1 MRFVTDQSQLFW
13 IGMKNC
19 DCNFLGRPGA
29 FSLQHY
35 NIGHFYRPPN
45 LGNTLRKT
53 EKTQMYHCDTCNT
66 STNNK
71 YDFNRHLLSPK
82 HQRLCS
88 ENVKCKNYIHSL
100 ISVDS
105 GVSGGSGAKS
115 IPPKPTLKKSVAS
128 TPQKTPIKEIV
139 QIDLHNE
146 DAENNVIY
154 YHSSE
159 SGHVTTPIDSH
170 VTGHVTADYACK
182 YCKRP
187 YINRTGL
194 WRHNKKYGSSCIVK
208 VIESSKV
215 ENTEELKNMI
225 NTMMDM
231 NQEFKTQ
238 ILELYKTN
246 VAATTAMVASPTTVI
261 NNNNTNNN
269 NMTNCYN
276 QTFNL
281 QFFLNEQC
289 KDAMNMKD
297 FVNSIQLNTDD
308 LESVGK
314 LGYVEGMS
322 NILITNLNKTEL
334 HKRPVHCSDIKRET
348 LYVKDE
354 DKWEQ
359 DGPDHAKMTNAVLA
373 VEHKNVRLMGEW
385 AAQHPRCMDSNSN
398 DNVKYFK
405 LSKTI
410 TDGAQDGN
418 ISKVIKRVAKNVV
431 IDKNTVVSTTENT
444 A

>member
-1 MRFVTDQSQLFW
+1 
-13 IGMKNC
+13 
-19 DCNFLGRPGA
+19 
-29 FSLQHY
+29 
-35 NIGHFYRPPN
+35 
-45 LGNTLRKT
+45 
-53 EKTQMYHCDTCNT
+53 MYICDTCNLK
-66 STNNK
+66 TNNK
-71 YDFNRHLLSPK
+71 TVFNTHLLSPK

-88 ENVKCKNYIHSL
+88 ENVKCKNYFHSL
-100 ISVDS
+100 ISGDS
-105 GVSGGSGAKS
+105 GVSGGSEAKS
-115 IPPKPTLKKSVAS
+115 IPPKPTSKKYDVS
-128 TPQKTPIKEIV
+128 TPQKTPIKDIV
-139 QIDLHNE
+139 HIDLHNE

-154 YHSSE
+154 LPSPMDD
-159 SGHVTTPIDSH
+159 SGHVTGGSSH
-170 VTGHVTADYACK
+170 VTGHVTAPAAATPAYACK

-208 VIESSKV
+208 MMESSKV
-215 ENTEELKNMI
+215 ENAEELKNMI

-246 VAATTAMVASPTTVI
+246 AAIVANPTTVI
-261 NNNNTNNN
+261 NNNSNN

-276 QTFNL
+276 QTFNV

-354 DKWEQ
+354 DKWER
-359 DGPDHAKMTNAVLA
+359 DGPDHEKMTNAVLA
-373 VEHKNVRLMGEW
+373 VEHKNVQLMGEW
-385 AAQHPRCMDSNSN
+385 AAQHPQCMDSNSK

-418 ISKVIKRVAKNVV
+418 ISKVIKRVAKNVI
-431 IDKNTVVSTTENT
+431 IDKTLS
-444 A
+444 

>member
-1 MRFVTDQSQLFW
+1 M
-13 IGMKNC
+13 
-19 DCNFLGRPGA
+19 
-29 FSLQHY
+29 
-35 NIGHFYRPPN
+35 
-45 LGNTLRKT
+45 
-53 EKTQMYHCDTCNT
+53 
-66 STNNK
+66 
-71 YDFNRHLLSPK
+71 
-82 HQRLCS
+82 
-88 ENVKCKNYIHSL
+88 
-100 ISVDS
+100 
-105 GVSGGSGAKS
+105 
-115 IPPKPTLKKSVAS
+115 
-128 TPQKTPIKEIV
+128 
-139 QIDLHNE
+139 
-146 DAENNVIY
+146 
-154 YHSSE
+154 
-159 SGHVTTPIDSH
+159 
-170 VTGHVTADYACK
+170 
-182 YCKRP
+182 
-187 YINRTGL
+187 
-194 WRHNKKYGSSCIVK
+194 
-208 VIESSKV
+208 ESSKL
-215 ENTEELKNMI
+215 ESAEELKTMI
-225 NTMMDM
+225 NTMIDM
-231 NQEFKTQ
+231 NHEFKTQ
-238 ILELYKTN
+238 ILDLYKANASAAVSASTAV
-246 VAATTAMVASPTTVI
+246 VATPTTVI
-261 NNNNTNNN
+261 NNTNNTNN

-322 NILITNLNKTEL
+322 NILITNLNKTEI

-354 DKWEQ
+354 DKWER

-431 IDKNTVVSTTENT
+431 IDKNAVASPLGSE
-444 A
+444 

>member
-1 MRFVTDQSQLFW
+1 
-13 IGMKNC
+13 
-19 DCNFLGRPGA
+19 
-29 FSLQHY
+29 
-35 NIGHFYRPPN
+35 
-45 LGNTLRKT
+45 
-53 EKTQMYHCDTCNT
+53 MYHCDTCNT

-88 ENVKCKNYIHSL
+88 DNVKCKNYIHSL

-105 GVSGGSGAKS
+105 GGSGGSGAKS
-115 IPPKPTLKKSVAS
+115 IPQKPTSKKSDAS
-128 TPQKTPIKEIV
+128 TPQKTPINNIV
-139 QIDLHNE
+139 HIDLHNE

-154 YHSSE
+154 HSSE
-159 SGHVTTPIDSH
+159 SGHVTIPIDSQ
-170 VTGHVTADYACK
+170 VIAAYACK

-231 NQEFKTQ
+231 NKEFKTQ
-238 ILELYKTN
+238 ILDLYKANAAAT
-246 VAATTAMVASPTTVI
+246 AATTAMVASPTTVI
-261 NNNNTNNN
+261 NNNTNNN

-431 IDKNTVVSTTENT
+431 IDKNAVVSGNENT

>member
-1 MRFVTDQSQLFW
+1 
-13 IGMKNC
+13 
-19 DCNFLGRPGA
+19 
-29 FSLQHY
+29 
-35 NIGHFYRPPN
+35 
-45 LGNTLRKT
+45 
-53 EKTQMYHCDTCNT
+53 MYVCDTCNLT
-66 STNNK
+66 TNNK
-71 YDFNRHLLSPK
+71 TVFNTHLLSPK

-88 ENVKCKNYIHSL
+88 ENVKCKNYFHSL
-100 ISVDS
+100 ISGDS
-105 GVSGGSGAKS
+105 GVSGGDGAKS
-115 IPPKPTLKKSVAS
+115 IPPKSTLKKTDAS
-128 TPQKTPIKEIV
+128 TPQKTPIKNIV

-154 YHSSE
+154 LPPSTEDASGGDGGG
-159 SGHVTTPIDSH
+159 GHVTCDSDEESH
-170 VTGHVTADYACK
+170 VTGHVTAPAYACK

-187 YINRTGL
+187 YNNRTGL

-208 VIESSKV
+208 MMESSKL
-215 ENTEELKNMI
+215 ENAEELKNMI
-225 NTMMDM
+225 NTMIDM

-238 ILELYKTN
+238 ILDLYKANAT
-246 VAATTAMVASPTTVI
+246 AAAAAAAAAASSNALANSSTVI
-261 NNNNTNNN
+261 NNNNTN

-276 QTFNL
+276 QTFNV

-322 NILITNLNKTEL
+322 NILINNLNKTEL

-354 DKWEQ
+354 DKWEK

-373 VEHKNVRLMGEW
+373 VEHKNVRLIGEW

-418 ISKVIKRVAKNVV
+418 ISKVIRRVAKNVM
-431 IDKNTVVSTTENT
+431 IDKSVAVAAATMGSKV
-444 A
+444 

>member
-1 MRFVTDQSQLFW
+1 
-13 IGMKNC
+13 
-19 DCNFLGRPGA
+19 
-29 FSLQHY
+29 
-35 NIGHFYRPPN
+35 
-45 LGNTLRKT
+45 
-53 EKTQMYHCDTCNT
+53 MYVCDTCNLT
-66 STNNK
+66 TNNRTV
-71 YDFNRHLLSPK
+71 FNTHLLSPK

-88 ENVKCKNYIHSL
+88 ENVKCKNYFHSL
-100 ISVDS
+100 ISGDS
-105 GVSGGSGAKS
+105 GVSGGEGAKS
-115 IPPKPTLKKSVAS
+115 IPPKSTLKKTDAS
-128 TPQKTPIKEIV
+128 TPQKTPIKNIV

-154 YHSSE
+154 LPPSMEDASGGGGDGE
-159 SGHVTTPIDSH
+159 VGHVTTAIADATESH
-170 VTGHVTADYACK
+170 VTGHVTAAAAPPAPYACK

-194 WRHNKKYGSSCIVK
+194 WRHNKRYGSACIVK
-208 VIESSKV
+208 MMESSKL

-225 NTMMDM
+225 NTMIDM
-231 NQEFKTQ
+231 NQAFKTQ
-238 ILELYKTN
+238 ILDLYKTN
-246 VAATTAMVASPTTVI
+246 AAAAAANDAMVVNPTTTVI

-276 QTFNL
+276 QTFNV

-322 NILITNLNKTEL
+322 NILINNLNKTEL

-354 DKWEQ
+354 DKWEK

-418 ISKVIKRVAKNVV
+418 ISKVIKRVAKNVM
-431 IDKNTVVSTTENT
+431 IDKSVVVAASATMG
-444 A
+444 AKV

>member
-1 MRFVTDQSQLFW
+1 M
-13 IGMKNC
+13 
-19 DCNFLGRPGA
+19 
-29 FSLQHY
+29 
-35 NIGHFYRPPN
+35 
-45 LGNTLRKT
+45 
-53 EKTQMYHCDTCNT
+53 
-66 STNNK
+66 
-71 YDFNRHLLSPK
+71 
-82 HQRLCS
+82 
-88 ENVKCKNYIHSL
+88 IHSL
-100 ISVDS
+100 VA
-105 GVSGGSGAKS
+105 GVSGGPGVKS
-115 IPPKPTLKKSVAS
+115 IPPKPALEICEVS
-128 TPQKTPIKEIV
+128 TPQKTPINEIV
-139 QIDLHNE
+139 HIALDQE
-146 DAENNVIY
+146 DTENNVIY
-154 YHSSE
+154 HPPSG
-159 SGHVTTPIDSH
+159 GHVTDADADPPEGH
-170 VTGHVTADYACK
+170 VTGAYACK

-194 WRHNKKYGSSCIVK
+194 WRHNKKYGMSCMMK
-208 VIESSKV
+208 VVEASKA

-225 NTMMDM
+225 NTMMHM
-231 NQEFKTQ
+231 NHEFKTQ
-238 ILELYKTN
+238 ILELYKAS
-246 VAATTAMVASPTTVI
+246 AAAAAAAAANPMTVVNNM
-261 NNNNTNNN
+261 NNNNNN

-281 QFFLNEQC
+281 QLFLNEQC

-297 FVNSIQLNTDD
+297 FVNSIQLDTDD

-348 LYVKDE
+348 LYVKDA
-354 DKWEQ
+354 DKWEM

-385 AAQHPRCMDSNSN
+385 ATQHPRCMDSNSN
-398 DNVKYFK
+398 ENVQYFK

-410 TDGAQDGN
+410 TDGEKDGN

-431 IDKNTVVSTTENT
+431 IDKTEAMATAGTAGTAGAAGIRDNT

>member
-1 MRFVTDQSQLFW
+1 MF
-13 IGMKNC
+13 
-19 DCNFLGRPGA
+19 
-29 FSLQHY
+29 
-35 NIGHFYRPPN
+35 
-45 LGNTLRKT
+45 
-53 EKTQMYHCDTCNT
+53 HCDTCDIT
-66 STNNK
+66 TNNK

-105 GVSGGSGAKS
+105 GDSGAKC
-115 IPPKPTLKKSVAS
+115 IPPKPTLKKSDAS
-128 TPQKTPIKEIV
+128 TPKKTPIKNIV

-154 YHSSE
+154 HPSIDGNGGV
-159 SGHVTTPIDSH
+159 GHVTADSDEESH
-170 VTGHVTADYACK
+170 VTGHVTTLNPAYACK

-208 VIESSKV
+208 MMESSKL
-215 ENTEELKNMI
+215 ENTEELKTMI

-231 NQEFKTQ
+231 NKEFKTQ
-238 ILELYKTN
+238 ILDLYKVN
-246 VAATTAMVASPTTVI
+246 AAAMVANPTTLI

-276 QTFNL
+276 QTFNV

-322 NILITNLNKTEL
+322 NILITNLNKTEI

-354 DKWEQ
+354 DKWER

-385 AAQHPRCMDSNSN
+385 AAQHPQCMDSNSN

-418 ISKVIKRVAKNVV
+418 ISKVIKRVARNVM
-431 IDKNTVVSTTENT
+431 IDRNAAMSSIKNT

>member
-1 MRFVTDQSQLFW
+1 
-13 IGMKNC
+13 
-19 DCNFLGRPGA
+19 
-29 FSLQHY
+29 
-35 NIGHFYRPPN
+35 
-45 LGNTLRKT
+45 
-53 EKTQMYHCDTCNT
+53 
-66 STNNK
+66 
-71 YDFNRHLLSPK
+71 
-82 HQRLCS
+82 
-88 ENVKCKNYIHSL
+88 
-100 ISVDS
+100 
-105 GVSGGSGAKS
+105 
-115 IPPKPTLKKSVAS
+115 
-128 TPQKTPIKEIV
+128 
-139 QIDLHNE
+139 
-146 DAENNVIY
+146 
-154 YHSSE
+154 
-159 SGHVTTPIDSH
+159 
-170 VTGHVTADYACK
+170 
-182 YCKRP
+182 
-187 YINRTGL
+187 
-194 WRHNKKYGSSCIVK
+194 

-238 ILELYKTN
+238 ILELYKAN
-246 VAATTAMVASPTTVI
+246 AAATTALVSSPTTVI
-261 NNNNTNNN
+261 NNTNNTNTN

-334 HKRPVHCSDIKRET
+334 HKRPVHCSDIKRDT

-373 VEHKNVRLMGEW
+373 VEHKNVQLMGEW
-385 AAQHPRCMDSNSN
+385 AASHPRCMDSNSN

-418 ISKVIKRVAKNVV
+418 ISKVIKRVAKNVI
-431 IDKNTVVSTTENT
+431 IDKTLSTVSVE
-444 A
+444 

>member
-1 MRFVTDQSQLFW
+1 MF
-13 IGMKNC
+13 
-19 DCNFLGRPGA
+19 
-29 FSLQHY
+29 
-35 NIGHFYRPPN
+35 
-45 LGNTLRKT
+45 
-53 EKTQMYHCDTCNT
+53 HCDTCDI

-88 ENVKCKNYIHSL
+88 ENVKCKNYFHSL
-100 ISVDS
+100 ISGDS
-105 GVSGGSGAKS
+105 GVSGGSEAKS
-115 IPPKPTLKKSVAS
+115 IPPKPTSKKFVAPA
-128 TPQKTPIKEIV
+128 PQKTPIKDIV
-139 QIDLHNE
+139 HIDLHNE

-154 YHSSE
+154 LPSPMDE
-159 SGHVTTPIDSH
+159 SGHVTGGGSGHVTTDSDEKSH
-170 VTGHVTADYACK
+170 VTGHVTAPAYACK

-208 VIESSKV
+208 MMESSKV
-215 ENTEELKNMI
+215 ENAEELKNMI

-231 NQEFKTQ
+231 NKEFKTQ
-238 ILELYKTN
+238 ILDLYKANAATAV
-246 VAATTAMVASPTTVI
+246 VAAANPTTVI
-261 NNNNTNNN
+261 NNTNNTNT
-269 NMTNCYN
+269 MTNCYN
-276 QTFNL
+276 QTFNV

-354 DKWEQ
+354 DKWER
-359 DGPDHAKMTNAVLA
+359 DGPDHEKMTNAVLA
-373 VEHKNVRLMGEW
+373 VEHKNVQLMGEW
-385 AAQHPRCMDSNSN
+385 AAQHPRCMDSNSK

-418 ISKVIKRVAKNVV
+418 ISKVIKRVAKNVI
-431 IDKNTVVSTTENT
+431 IDKTLS
-444 A
+444 

>member
-1 MRFVTDQSQLFW
+1 M
-13 IGMKNC
+13 
-19 DCNFLGRPGA
+19 
-29 FSLQHY
+29 
-35 NIGHFYRPPN
+35 
-45 LGNTLRKT
+45 
-53 EKTQMYHCDTCNT
+53 
-66 STNNK
+66 
-71 YDFNRHLLSPK
+71 
-82 HQRLCS
+82 
-88 ENVKCKNYIHSL
+88 IHSL
-100 ISVDS
+100 IA
-105 GVSGGSGAKS
+105 GVSGGPAVKG
-115 IPPKPTLKKSVAS
+115 IPPKPALEICEVP
-128 TPQKTPIKEIV
+128 TPRKTPINEIV
-139 QIDLHNE
+139 HINLNEE

-154 YHSSE
+154 HPPSGGG
-159 SGHVTTPIDSH
+159 GHVTTTDSPESH
-170 VTGHVTADYACK
+170 VTGHVTDATEGHVTGAYACK

-194 WRHNKKYGSSCIVK
+194 WRHNKKYGTSCMMK
-208 VIESSKV
+208 VVEASKA

-225 NTMMDM
+225 NTMMHM
-231 NQEFKTQ
+231 NHEFKTQ
-238 ILELYKTN
+238 ILELYKAS
-246 VAATTAMVASPTTVI
+246 AAAANPMTIV
-261 NNNNTNNN
+261 NNNTNNNNN

-281 QFFLNEQC
+281 QLFLNEQC

-297 FVNSIQLNTDD
+297 FVNSIQLDTDD
-308 LESVGK
+308 LENVGK

-348 LYVKDE
+348 LYVKDA

-359 DGPDHAKMTNAVLA
+359 DGPDYEKMTNAVLS

-398 DNVKYFK
+398 ENVQYFK

-410 TDGAQDGN
+410 TDGEKDGN

-431 IDKNTVVSTTENT
+431 IDKTEAMATATATAITTTNNT

>member
-1 MRFVTDQSQLFW
+1 
-13 IGMKNC
+13 
-19 DCNFLGRPGA
+19 
-29 FSLQHY
+29 
-35 NIGHFYRPPN
+35 
-45 LGNTLRKT
+45 
-53 EKTQMYHCDTCNT
+53 MYHCDTCDIR
-66 STNNK
+66 TNNK
-71 YDFNRHLLSPK
+71 FDFNRHLLSPK

-100 ISVDS
+100 ISGDS
-105 GVSGGSGAKS
+105 GVSGGSDSKS
-115 IPPKPTLKKSVAS
+115 IPPKPTSKKSVAS

-139 QIDLHNE
+139 HIDLHNE

-154 YHSSE
+154 HHSSE
-159 SGHVTTPIDSH
+159 SGHVTANID
-170 VTGHVTADYACK
+170 GHVTAAYACK

-246 VAATTAMVASPTTVI
+246 VAATAANTAIVASSTTVI

-398 DNVKYFK
+398 ENVKYFK

-431 IDKNTVVSTTENT
+431 IDKAAAAATVTSSEFD
-444 A
+444 

>member
-1 MRFVTDQSQLFW
+1 M
-13 IGMKNC
+13 M
-19 DCNFLGRPGA
+19 
-29 FSLQHY
+29 
-35 NIGHFYRPPN
+35 
-45 LGNTLRKT
+45 
-53 EKTQMYHCDTCNT
+53 
-66 STNNK
+66 
-71 YDFNRHLLSPK
+71 
-82 HQRLCS
+82 
-88 ENVKCKNYIHSL
+88 
-100 ISVDS
+100 
-105 GVSGGSGAKS
+105 
-115 IPPKPTLKKSVAS
+115 
-128 TPQKTPIKEIV
+128 
-139 QIDLHNE
+139 
-146 DAENNVIY
+146 
-154 YHSSE
+154 
-159 SGHVTTPIDSH
+159 
-170 VTGHVTADYACK
+170 
-182 YCKRP
+182 
-187 YINRTGL
+187 
-194 WRHNKKYGSSCIVK
+194 
-208 VIESSKV
+208 ESSKL
-215 ENTEELKNMI
+215 ENAEELKNMI
-225 NTMMDM
+225 NTMIDM

-238 ILELYKTN
+238 ILDLYKAN
-246 VAATTAMVASPTTVI
+246 AAAAAAAAMASSNALANSSTVI
-261 NNNNTNNN
+261 NNNNTN

-276 QTFNL
+276 QTFNV

-322 NILITNLNKTEL
+322 NILINNLNKTEL

-354 DKWEQ
+354 DKWEK

-418 ISKVIKRVAKNVV
+418 ISKVIKRVAKNVM
-431 IDKNTVVSTTENT
+431 IDKSAVVAASATMG
-444 A
+444 AKV

>member
-1 MRFVTDQSQLFW
+1 
-13 IGMKNC
+13 
-19 DCNFLGRPGA
+19 
-29 FSLQHY
+29 
-35 NIGHFYRPPN
+35 
-45 LGNTLRKT
+45 
-53 EKTQMYHCDTCNT
+53 MYLCDTCNLK
-66 STNNK
+66 TNNK
-71 YDFNRHLLSPK
+71 TVFNTHLLSSK

-105 GVSGGSGAKS
+105 GVSGSSGAKS
-115 IPPKPTLKKSVAS
+115 IPPKPTLKKSDAS
-128 TPQKTPIKEIV
+128 TPQKTPINNIV
-139 QIDLHNE
+139 HIDLHNE

-154 YHSSE
+154 HPSADI
-159 SGHVTTPIDSH
+159 GHVTTPIESH
-170 VTGHVTADYACK
+170 VTAVYACK

-187 YINRTGL
+187 YIDRTGL
-194 WRHNKKYGSSCIVK
+194 WRHNKKYGSSCIMK

-231 NQEFKTQ
+231 NHEFKTQ
-238 ILELYKTN
+238 ILDLYKAN
-246 VAATTAMVASPTTVI
+246 AGAATAMVSSPTTVI
-261 NNNNTNNN
+261 NNTNNTNNNSTN

-308 LESVGK
+308 LECVGK

-334 HKRPVHCSDIKRET
+334 HKRPVHCSDIKRDT

-373 VEHKNVRLMGEW
+373 VEHKNVQLMGEW
-385 AAQHPRCMDSNSN
+385 AASHPRCMDSNSN

-431 IDKNTVVSTTENT
+431 IDKTVAAVVGVE
-444 A
+444 

>member
-1 MRFVTDQSQLFW
+1 
-13 IGMKNC
+13 MKNC
-19 DCNFLGRPGA
+19 DCNFFDHPGA
-29 FSLQHY
+29 STCRGY
-35 NIGHFYRPPN
+35 NIGHFYRRPN
-45 LGNTLRKT
+45 LGNIFIKFPSRLKNDI
-53 EKTQMYHCDTCNT
+53 MYICDTCNLK
-66 STNNK
+66 TNNK
-71 YDFNRHLLSPK
+71 TVFNTHLLSPK

-88 ENVKCKNYIHSL
+88 ENVKCKNYFHSL
-100 ISVDS
+100 ISGDS
-105 GVSGGSGAKS
+105 GVSGGSEAKS
-115 IPPKPTLKKSVAS
+115 IPQKPTSKKYDVSI
-128 TPQKTPIKEIV
+128 PQKTPIKDIV
-139 QIDLHNE
+139 HIDLHNE

-154 YHSSE
+154 LPSPMDE
-159 SGHVTTPIDSH
+159 SGHVTGGSSH
-170 VTGHVTADYACK
+170 VTGHVTAPAATPAAPAYACK

-208 VIESSKV
+208 MMESSKV
-215 ENTEELKNMI
+215 ENAEELKNMI

-246 VAATTAMVASPTTVI
+246 AAIVANPTTVI
-261 NNNNTNNN
+261 NNNSNN

-276 QTFNL
+276 QTFNV

-354 DKWEQ
+354 DKWER
-359 DGPDHAKMTNAVLA
+359 DGPDHEKMTNAVLA
-373 VEHKNVRLMGEW
+373 VEHKNVQLMGEW
-385 AAQHPRCMDSNSN
+385 AAQHPQCMDSNSK

-418 ISKVIKRVAKNVV
+418 ISKVIKRVAKNVI
-431 IDKNTVVSTTENT
+431 IDKTLS
-444 A
+444 

>member
-1 MRFVTDQSQLFW
+1 MTVIFW
-13 IGMKNC
+13 
-19 DCNFLGRPGA
+19 DVPARPP
-29 FSLQHY
+29 SEVIILD
-35 NIGHFYRPPN
+35 ISIDPPN

-88 ENVKCKNYIHSL
+88 DNVKCKNYIHSL

-115 IPPKPTLKKSVAS
+115 IPQKPTLKKSDAS
-128 TPQKTPIKEIV
+128 TPQKTPINNIV
-139 QIDLHNE
+139 HIDLHNE

-154 YHSSE
+154 HSSE
-159 SGHVTTPIDSH
+159 SGHVTIPIDSP
-170 VTGHVTADYACK
+170 VTAAYACK

-238 ILELYKTN
+238 ILDLYKAN
-246 VAATTAMVASPTTVI
+246 AAASAATTAMIASPTTVI
-261 NNNNTNNN
+261 NNNTNNN

-431 IDKNTVVSTTENT
+431 IDKNAVVSGNENT